1 MQTSYSGNGFTHTQ
15 AHIPWDAMNEEL
27 SNLCDLI
34 CEFKEKIWSSYR
46 EFKEKFCAPIKIRRH
61 LNSWSLR

>member
-1 MQTSYSGNGFTHTQ
+1 
-15 AHIPWDAMNEEL
+15 MNEEL